1 VEHPDP
7 LSPVDPMSAVD
18 PAELTAGQRHALLS
32 RLLLPQSIAMIST
45 LDAAGD
51 PLVAPLGYCVPVRGQ
66 EALVAVT
73 IAAVRDAGG
82 EPELV
87 RSAALASGALV
98 ANLTTADLAAHLVE
112 LGRAERDRST
122 GLPRWTTVPSRRVA
136 VPGLAGARARLE
148 CRVREQ
154 RVPDQEGRI
163 PGGELAVR
171 SGPPPGQG
179 YVLFVEVVCVVADPE
194 LLGPVAPI
202 PPAPRAEPGR
212 AEFPW
217 FFGPADGSVVGR
229 TEPAGGGRRAA
240 APLVIDQPPAS

>member
-1 VEHPDP
+1 VDLSDP
-7 LSPVDPMSAVD
+7 LTAVD
-18 PAELTAGQRHALLS
+18 LAELTAQQRHALLS

-45 LDAAGD
+45 LDAAGE
-51 PLVAPLGYCVPVRGQ
+51 PVVAPLGYCVPVRGQ

-87 RSAALASGALV
+87 RAAALASGALV
-98 ANLTTADLAAHLVE
+98 ANLTTADLAAHLID
-112 LGRAERDRST
+112 LGRAERDPAT

-136 VPGLAGARARLE
+136 VPGLADSRARLE

-154 RVPDQEGRI
+154 RVPDQRDEPPGRQ
-163 PGGELAVR
+163 LAVR
-171 SGPPPGQG
+171 TGPPPGQG

-194 LLGPVAPI
+194 LLEPVAPAQR
-202 PPAPRAEPGR
+202 APRVEPGR

-217 FFGPADGSVVGR
+217 FFGPADGSVVG
-229 TEPAGGGRRAA
+229 PPGRRRREVAP
-240 APLVIDQPPAS
+240 PLVIEQPPES

>member
-1 VEHPDP
+1 
-7 LSPVDPMSAVD
+7 
-18 PAELTAGQRHALLS
+18 
-32 RLLLPQSIAMIST
+32 MIST
-45 LDAAGD
+45 VDAAGD

-66 EALVAVT
+66 ESLVAVT

-98 ANLTTADLAAHLVE
+98 ANLTADDLAAHLTE
-112 LGRAERDRST
+112 LRRAERDPAT

-136 VPGLAGARARLE
+136 VPGLAGSRARLE

-154 RVPDQEGRI
+154 RVPDQDGRT

-171 SGPPPGQG
+171 SGPPPGLG

-194 LLGPVAPI
+194 LLGPAAP
-202 PPAPRAEPGR
+202 PVSPAPRAEPGR

-229 TEPAGGGRRAA
+229 PERAQRGNRP
-240 APLVIDQPPAS
+240 APLVIDQPRDREP

>member
-1 VEHPDP
+1 VEQ
-7 LSPVDPMSAVD
+7 LTAVD
-18 PAELTAGQRHALLS
+18 PAELTAPQRHALFS

-45 LDAAGD
+45 RDAAGD

-98 ANLTTADLAAHLVE
+98 ANLTAADLATHLVE
-112 LGRAERDRST
+112 LGRAERDPAT
-122 GLPRWTTVPSRRVA
+122 GLPRWTTVPSRRVP
-136 VPGLAGARARLE
+136 VPGLAGSRARLE

-154 RVPDQEGRI
+154 RVPEQGSQDDRV
-163 PGGELAVR
+163 PGHELAVR

-179 YVLFVEVVCVVADPE
+179 YVLFVEVVCVVAEPG
-194 LLGPVAPI
+194 LLKPVAPA
-202 PPAPRAEPGR
+202 PPAAPAPRADPDR

-217 FFGPADGSVVGR
+217 FFGPADGSVLGR
-229 TEPAGGGRRAA
+229 PERAA
-240 APLVIDQPPAS
+240 GRHRAPAPLVIEQPPAS